1 MLKRFL
7 KEGEVAEY
15 EGVEVEWIRGK
26 KAVMHIYEDGN
37 EVEKVSL
44 YLLTER
50 DQIIKV
56 FEEKG
61 FQKKTQEQIYK
72 EQRLR
77 RTEKD
82 IERLEKSPF
91 AGMMITYLSMGSVAV
106 LALVCIRRSKTR
118 RSRVLRASESQNL
131 SV

>member
-1 MLKRFL
+1 
-7 KEGEVAEY
+7 
-15 EGVEVEWIRGK
+15 
-26 KAVMHIYEDGN
+26 
-37 EVEKVSL
+37 
-44 YLLTER
+44 
-50 DQIIKV
+50 V